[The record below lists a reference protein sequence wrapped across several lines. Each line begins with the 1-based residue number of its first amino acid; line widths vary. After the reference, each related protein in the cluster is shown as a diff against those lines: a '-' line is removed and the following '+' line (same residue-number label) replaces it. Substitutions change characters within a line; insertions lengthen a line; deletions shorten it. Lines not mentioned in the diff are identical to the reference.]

1 MVVRLVLAPVVV
13 VRQHR
18 SKRFLENVINGR
30 PQPQTGDHKGQY
42 NSNKRNVGKY
52 GDGRPQGATLLYDVG
67 ACFVRHVVY
76 SRVAPCGRPL

>member
-30 PQPQTGDHKGQY
+30 PQPQTGDHKGRPYYIDSILTRRY
-42 NSNKRNVGKY
+42 NMTSCIV
-52 GDGRPQGATLLYDVG
+52 GATL
-67 ACFVRHVVY
+67 VV
-76 SRVAPCGRPL
+76 ARPVFNVTT

>member
-30 PQPQTGDHKGQY
+30 PQPQTGDHKG
-42 NSNKRNVGKY
+42 
-52 GDGRPQGATLLYDVG
+52 RPYYIDAMSRRVRGSIVGATL
-67 ACFVRHVVY
+67 VVA
-76 SRVAPCGRPL
+76 RRL